1 MQYRRF
7 GKTDWQVSEIG
18 LGGSWFYGRPEFG
31 LKPFSYGA
39 RIVERALELGIN
51 YFDTAPLYGQGRSE
65 EVLGAALKGVTE
77 PYYLATKVGY
87 YPEPFDYTRDTVW
100 RGFEASLKR
109 LQRDKV
115 DLLQI
120 HEAEQA
126 GWDGIF
132 GAGRTLETLLEIQEQ
147 GLTKYIGLTGSDLA
161 LMRDVLKESDV
172 FVSVITFLKYDLL
185 TQEAKEILVPTAA
198 ERDVAVITASPL
210 HAGLLGSKRELWTQ
224 SGRFADL
231 HEKLEQVEMLLADQP
246 EDITHIALRYLLSD
260 PHISILLSG
269 VASIEELETSVSV
282 TDGHHLPPELIA
294 QIEEIE

>member
-161 LMRDVLKESDV
+161 LMRDVLKESEV

-224 SGRFADL
+224 NNRFADL
-231 HEKLEQVEMLLADQP
+231 YDKLEQVEALLADQP
-246 EDITHIALRYLLSD
+246 EDITHIACA
-260 PHISILLSG
+260 ISYPIRECLFYYRG
-269 VASIEELETSVSV
+269 
-282 TDGHHLPPELIA
+282 
-294 QIEEIE
+294 